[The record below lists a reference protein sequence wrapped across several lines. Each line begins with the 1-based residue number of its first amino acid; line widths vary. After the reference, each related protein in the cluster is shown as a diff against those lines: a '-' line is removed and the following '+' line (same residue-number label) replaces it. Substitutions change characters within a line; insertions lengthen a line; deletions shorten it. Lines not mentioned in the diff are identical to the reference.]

1 MPKSGWSSDL
11 ILIGILYLY
20 KAETTENHNESS
32 TKIITPNDLRVFLGG
47 VILYDSIYFLLLR
60 LYNRLEIQRSVNEH
74 STKL

>member
-20 KAETTENHNESS
+20 KAEITENHNESS
-32 TKIITPNDLRVFLGG
+32 TKINTPNDLRVFLGG